1 MSDIKA
7 GSVALVRTTG
17 EPVFVLAVR
26 KEVDAATLNNVPEL
40 SGLVADIRRMNGGAN
55 GTFYDNTSLYV
66 EELETEDAAVSR
78 KVSEAQEM
86 KARFGFGKPPAFT
99 SDVAAS
105 S

>member
-7 GSVALVRTTG
+7 GTVALVRTTG
-17 EPVFVLAVR
+17 EPVFVLAV
-26 KEVDAATLNNVPEL
+26 DNATVSSYPDL
-40 SGLVADIRRMNGGAN
+40 SGVFTKVRRSNGGQSGGFFEIVELAI
-55 GTFYDNTSLYV
+55 

-99 SDVAAS
+99 SDVVAS